1 MKPGWNID
9 AGRGN
14 MEAKSNPSYK
24 NFRFALKF
32 FFVLNPS
39 VGLEAKLAPTKWEE
53 EQTGSLRKQVKPG
66 WNIDAGR
73 GNMEAKSN
81 PSYKKLQIRSEVF
94 FCFET
99 LVL

>member
-1 MKPGWNID
+1 
-9 AGRGN
+9 

-24 NFRFALKF
+24 KLQIRSEV

-81 PSYKKLQIRSEVF
+81 PSYKNFRFALKF
-94 FCFET
+94 FF
-99 LVL
+99 VLKHLSYDNNLFFVL

>member
-1 MKPGWNID
+1 MAARRAHNP
-9 AGRGN
+9 
-14 MEAKSNPSYK
+14 EAVGSSPTPAIK

-81 PSYKKLQIRSEVF
+81 PSYKKLQIHSEVF